1 VPRCALAVSTLL
13 FFFFAAGI
21 LPQMGPATAADPIF
35 TTYAAPL
42 HRSEYLV
49 DEGYHLRFYS
59 PKEPLA
65 LTTDTAGDWGL
76 SFRFEEQV
84 AHAVGDYA
92 VPPRVESS
100 LSSLARFSFQP
111 VAGLEASAT
120 FAVWSSRAA
129 VLALTVGNTSDR
141 PVRGSVIVWYRRP
154 AGTQGRFDPAR
165 RGLTFTHDEPPDK
178 LSETPPAGFT
188 GRFRDWLAADAQPE
202 AAGVFSGEAEMLA
215 AAPAGGF
222 GAMAPAE
229 GSVAAL
235 RFALDLRP
243 GARERFRF
251 VRAVAR
257 EEDRSEGLASA
268 AREALHKSEEDLV
281 EDAAKPYRTAYD
293 PGLADPTRRMVYWSA
308 LGLARQCMLP
318 GEGRVRYNYYVF
330 SREPT
335 WGWGHDGQVFH
346 ESLSMLAYVLFD
358 ARSAMDSQRV
368 FMEAQDGDGYIPYR
382 IGPYA
387 ARTFPMKGERTSSAP
402 FMSWT
407 NWEVYRTA
415 RDLGRKGVG
424 NADREDARR
433 FLKQALGAGESFA
446 HFWIEHR
453 DTDHDGL
460 FEWGGNAVLESVRDS
475 QVPIWDLLGKDDPTA
490 PSLVE
495 AVDLNSMMVRE
506 MRALGDM
513 AEELGEAPSAARWRE
528 RAEALSARINATMW
542 DPETRFYYNVDRAT
556 NGFTVKTAAGATLD
570 LRRKEIIG
578 FLPLWAGVAP
588 KDRAQALVQHLTN
601 PSEFWRRFGVPTLAA
616 DDPGYEP
623 RVTRCCQWNGA
634 VWLEWNYLVFD
645 GLRRYGY
652 RREARELGER
662 MIEAAATQL
671 RRNHRFWE
679 SYSPDD
685 DALGSPMNYIWDSI
699 LARVIVDL
707 EGDR

>member
-1 VPRCALAVSTLL
+1 LRRATAVSTLL
-13 FFFFAAGI
+13 FLAASAGADRP
-21 LPQMGPATAADPIF
+21 LLRTGPAGAADPVF

-42 HRSEYLV
+42 PRSEYLV

-65 LTTDTAGDWGL
+65 FTTDTAGDWGI
-76 SFRFEEQV
+76 SFRIGEK
-84 AHAVGDYA
+84 AIHAVGDYA
-92 VPPRVESS
+92 VPPTIESS
-100 LSSLARFSFQP
+100 LASLARLTFQP
-111 VAGLEASAT
+111 AAGLDARAT

-129 VLALTVGNTSDR
+129 RLDLVIRNASGQ
-141 PVRGSVIVWYRRP
+141 PARGAVTLWYRRP
-154 AGTQGRFDPAR
+154 EGTRGPFVRAAR
-165 RGLTFTHDEPPDK
+165 GFAFSHAEPLEK
-178 LSETPPAGFT
+178 ISETPPAGVS
-188 GRFRDWLAADAQPE
+188 GRFRDLLAADGPPAAVE
-202 AAGVFSGEAEMLA
+202 ASDVEADLRFTIDL
-215 AAPAGGF
+215 PAG
-222 GAMAPAE
+222 AH
-229 GSVAAL
+229 
-235 RFALDLRP
+235 R
-243 GARERFRF
+243 RFRF

-257 EEDRSEGLASA
+257 EEEGAQGLESTAK
-268 AREALHKSEEDLV
+268 EALGKSEEDV
-281 EDAAKPYRTAYD
+281 AEEASRPYRTAYD
-293 PGLADPTRRMVYWSA
+293 PGLSDPTRRMIYWSA
-308 LGLARQCMLP
+308 LSLARQCMLP

-358 ARSAMDSQRV
+358 ARSAMDSQRI

-387 ARTFPMKGERTSSAP
+387 VRTFPVKGERTSSAP
-402 FMSWT
+402 FLSWT
-407 NWEVYRTA
+407 NWEVYRMA
-415 RDLGRKGVG
+415 RDLRRRGVG
-424 NADREDARR
+424 NVEPEEGRR
-433 FLKQALGAGESFA
+433 FLRQALGAGESFA
-446 HFWIEHR
+446 HFWLEHR
-453 DTDHDGL
+453 DADHDGL

-513 AEELGEAPSAARWRE
+513 AQELGEADSAARWRG
-528 RAEALSARINATMW
+528 RADALAARINETMW

-556 NGFTVKTAAGATLD
+556 NSFTVKTAAGATID

-588 KDRAQALVQHLTN
+588 PDRARALVEHLRN
-601 PSEFWRRFGVPTLAA
+601 PAEFWRRFGVPTLAA
-616 DDPGYEP
+616 DDPGFEP

-679 SYSPDD
+679 SYAPDD
-685 DALGSPMNYIWDSI
+685 ETLASPMNYIWDSI

-707 EGDR
+707 QEDGP